1 MSFKAGIY
9 LLDGIR
15 TPIGSFGKTLASVPV
30 DKLVIHNLQALERRL
45 DIDMAAVD
53 GFILGH
59 AYQSAYTPN
68 TARFS
73 WLNAGLPTSTPAMT
87 IQRQCGSG
95 LEAVAIAAREIE
107 SGNSMFMIAG
117 GAESMSTVP
126 YLLPGGLRFKGP
138 LARYFRFGPR
148 PVLATLADDGLVPA
162 CLLWDMKTTY
172 MPGTAQRLAD
182 TYGIFRE
189 EADIY
194 ALRSQQLAGKAM
206 QNDRFIC
213 EIEPIP
219 VGKRKLFAVDE
230 HPRVNTSLEKLAAL
244 PSILKTSVITA
255 GNSSGINDGACLL
268 AIADEKTAN
277 QRKQKPLARIMDM
290 VAVGVDPEQM
300 GLGPVVAIRKIL
312 ERNGLALDNID
323 LFEINEAFA
332 AQYLACE
339 KLLGLHRDIV
349 NVNGGAIALGHPIG
363 MSGARL
369 LLTLGHEMQRRGAK
383 LGIASLC
390 VGGGMGVAALLSA
403 P

>member
-1 MSFKAGIY
+1 MSFKEGIY
-9 LLDGIR
+9 LLGGVR
-15 TPIGSFGKTLASVPV
+15 TPIGSFGKTLVSLTV
-30 DKLVIHNLQALERRL
+30 DKLVVHNLRALERRL
-45 DIDMAAVD
+45 SIDMAGVD
-53 GFILGH
+53 GFVLGH

-73 WLNAGLPTSTPAMT
+73 WLNAGLPASTPAMT

-95 LEAVAIAAREIE
+95 LEAAAIAAREIE
-107 SGNSMFMIAG
+107 CGNSTLMIAG
-117 GAESMSTVP
+117 GAESMSNVP
-126 YLLPGGLRFKGP
+126 YLLPGNLRFKGP
-138 LARYFRFGPR
+138 LAGYFRFGPR
-148 PVLATLADDGLVPA
+148 PVLANLADDGLVPT
-162 CLLWDMKTTY
+162 CLLWDLNTTY

-182 TYGIFRE
+182 TYAISRE

-194 ALRSQQLAGKAM
+194 ALRSQQLASKAI
-206 QNDRFIC
+206 QNDRFTC
-213 EIEPIP
+213 EIEPVP

-230 HPRVNTSLEKLAAL
+230 HPRANTSLEKLASL
-244 PSILKTSVITA
+244 PAVLKTKVITA

-268 AIADEKTAN
+268 VLAGEKTAHRFD
-277 QRKQKPLARIMDM
+277 QEPLARIMDV

-312 ERNGLALDNID
+312 ERNGLALGNID

-339 KLLGLHRDIV
+339 KLLGLNRDIV
-349 NVNGGAIALGHPIG
+349 NINGGAIALGHPIG

-390 VGGGMGVAALLSA
+390 VGGGMGVAALLAA